1 MTSFTCTELLLSSVA
16 DEEKS
21 PSEALEKT
29 LGMHPPRMNK
39 AKRTKLVR
47 FMAILQSAIMSTNLA
62 QGVLNLGSR
71 K

>member
-39 AKRTKLVR
+39 AKRTTLVR
-47 FMAILQSAIMSTNLA
+47 FMVILQSAIVNKKLA
-62 QGVLNLGSR
+62 QGVVNF
-71 K
+71 